1 MSNALLPPTAPIP
14 VVSAAGPRPSGAG
27 TRGVAAS
34 VLASVVFATL
44 FLIPDAF
51 TGIDPLAVT
60 GWRVLIA
67 LPVVA
72 LGVLLLGQWAQL
84 RELLARIRRRPRL
97 LGIIAVDGALFGLQ
111 LFLFAW
117 GPITGNALAVSL
129 GYFLLPL
136 VLVLL
141 GVLVYRERISRARG
155 VAVVLAAIGVLVA
168 IGAGASISWATFAVA
183 FGYPAYFM
191 LRRRFLLDS
200 PAALMLEMA
209 VLAPVG
215 IALVLRPDALG
226 AVIDHPENALWA
238 GLLGLLTA
246 AGFMAYTLAQ
256 RALPMSLFGLLSYLE
271 PILLVVAS
279 TLILRETLGPADLV
293 SYGAIGLALVVLAT
307 EGLRRRRI
315 RRPAVA

>member
-14 VVSAAGPRPSGAG
+14 VVSTAGPRPSG

-51 TGIDPLAVT
+51 TGLDPFAVT
-60 GWRVLIA
+60 GWRVIIA
-67 LPVVA
+67 LPIVA

-97 LGIIAVDGALFGLQ
+97 LGIIAIDGALFGLQ

-141 GVLVYRERISRARG
+141 GVLVYRERISGARG
-155 VAVVLAAIGVLVA
+155 LAVALAAIGVLVA
-168 IGAGASISWATFAVA
+168 IVAGASISWATFAVA

-215 IALVLRPDALG
+215 IALALRPDALG
-226 AVIDHPENALWA
+226 AMIDHPANGLWA

-246 AGFMAYTLAQ
+246 VGFTAYTLAQ

-279 TLILRETLGPADLV
+279 TLILGEALGPADLV
-293 SYGAIGLALVVLAT
+293 SYGAIGLALVVLASV
-307 EGLRRRRI
+307 GLRRRSARI
-315 RRPAVA
+315 PRSAS